1 MPIRYLLI
9 SMHTK
14 GSPLLEGQRENQMC
28 GKGTRHYTTSLVSGY
43 PDISVITYQ
52 TGGEISTFSGKKKKK
67 RQILMAQANKQNNSV
82 SYNNISAYKL
92 MYITKTTTAGLSPT

>member
-14 GSPLLEGQRENQMC
+14 GSPFLEGQRENQTC
-28 GKGTRHYTTSLVSGY
+28 GKGTRPYTTSLVCGC
-43 PDISVITYQ
+43 PDVSVITYQ
-52 TGGEISTFSGKKKKK
+52 TGGEISTFSEKKKK

-82 SYNNISAYKL
+82 PCNSISAYKL